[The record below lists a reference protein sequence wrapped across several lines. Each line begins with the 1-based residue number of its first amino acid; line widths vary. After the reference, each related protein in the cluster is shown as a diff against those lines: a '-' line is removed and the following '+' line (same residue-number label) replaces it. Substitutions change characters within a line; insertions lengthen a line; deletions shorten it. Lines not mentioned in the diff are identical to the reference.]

1 VLELRDVDKADE
13 GQLHTWYSTWAA
25 AMRHR
30 PPELVTSWEI
40 ARVGL
45 ARQHP
50 DFEVSM
56 FTAYDGDLPVGAG
69 MINLPMSD
77 NPTVAYAE
85 ATAHPDHRGCGVG
98 SVVLAE
104 VERRSRAA
112 GRSRA
117 LFEVFVPPP
126 GTESPDT
133 GFAEARGYALA
144 NREEMKA
151 LDLRA
156 CAPRWASLDA
166 EVAGAIVGYRVVV
179 WRDACPEELV
189 ESFGAALGR
198 VMSLIPQGELGL
210 DDGDWTVDRVRAA
223 ERHRVDIGLATF
235 EAAAV
240 GPDGDVVALT
250 GVRVS
255 THDPRAA
262 HIAVTMVLP
271 EHRGHRLGLATKL
284 ATHRALWEAVPEC
297 HLVVTSNADVNE
309 RMNAI
314 NEVMG
319 YRVVEHLLEYH
330 RSL

>member
-1 VLELRDVDKADE
+1 MREVVKADE
-13 GQLHTWYSTWAA
+13 EQLHTWHSTWAA
-25 AMRHR
+25 AVRHR
-30 PPELVTSWEI
+30 PPELITSWEI

-50 DFEVSM
+50 DFEVTM
-56 FTAYDGDLPVGAG
+56 FTAYDGDVPVGAG
-69 MINLPMSD
+69 LVNLPMSD

-85 ATAHPDHRGCGVG
+85 ATAHPDHRGRGVG
-98 SVVLAE
+98 SAVLAE
-104 VERRSRAA
+104 VERRSRSA
-112 GRSRA
+112 GRSRV
-117 LFEVFVPPP
+117 LVEVFVPPP
-126 GTESPDT
+126 GAESPDT
-133 GFAEARGYALA
+133 RFAESRGYALA

-151 LDLRA
+151 LDLVA
-156 CAPRWASLDA
+156 CEPRWAPLDD
-166 EVAGAIVGYRVVV
+166 EVAGEVGDYRVVV
-179 WRDACPEELV
+179 WRDARPDGLV
-189 ESFGAALGR
+189 ESFGVALGR

-210 DDGDWTVDRVRAA
+210 DDGEWTVDRVRAA
-223 ERHRVDIGLATF
+223 ERHRVEVGLATY

-240 GPDGDVVALT
+240 GRDGAVVALT
-250 GVRVS
+250 GVRVN

-262 HIAVTMVLP
+262 HISVTMVLP

-284 ATHRALWEAVPEC
+284 ATHRAVRAAFPEC

>member
-1 VLELRDVDKADE
+1 MREVDKADE
-13 GQLHTWYSTWAA
+13 EQLHTWHSTWASA
-25 AMRHR
+25 VRHR
-30 PPELVTSWEI
+30 PPELITSWDI

-50 DFEVSM
+50 DFEVTM

-69 MINLPMSD
+69 MVNLPMSD
-77 NPTVAYAE
+77 NPTVSYAE
-85 ATAHPDHRGCGVG
+85 ATAHPDHRGRGVG
-98 SVVLAE
+98 SAVLAE

-133 GFAEARGYALA
+133 RFAESRGYTLA

-151 LDLRA
+151 LDLVG
-156 CAPRWASLDA
+156 CEPQWASLDD
-166 EVAGAIVGYRVVV
+166 EVAGAIGDCRVVV
-179 WRDACPEELV
+179 WRDTCPDELV
-189 ESFGAALGR
+189 ESFGVALGR

-210 DDGDWTVDRVRAA
+210 DDGEWTVDRVRAA
-223 ERHRVDIGLATF
+223 EQHRVEIGLATF

-240 GPDGDVVALT
+240 GQDGAVVALT

-284 ATHRALWEAVPEC
+284 ATHRALRAAFPQSR
-297 HLVVTSNADVNE
+297 LVVTSNADVNE

-314 NEVMG
+314 NEAMG